1 MKIRRFIAVFLSA
14 LILCG
19 VLTVPAAAL
28 EDPAIRAKAALLV
41 EAETGTILYDKNIH
55 DELSIASTTKIMSAL
70 LVFEAIDRGELR
82 LDQQVTATA
91 TALRGL
97 PEDGSTADIV
107 EGETLTVEQLLY
119 CMLVISA
126 NETCNIL
133 GETLCGSVDAFVAR
147 MNQRAQEL
155 GCKNTHFANTTGLT
169 QSGHYSSAYD
179 LYLITREAIKHEDF
193 MTMVNTKSYEI
204 PPTNKTEE
212 ERVLHSTNALI
223 SNWRLAGYLYS
234 GAQGIKTGSTDAAGQ
249 CLVSSAVRGSRTLI
263 SVVLG
268 AEKVEK
274 ENGSGYI
281 VESFTET
288 ARLFD
293 WGFDNFAPQ
302 QVLDENELIQEVP
315 VALSK
320 QVSTVAVHP
329 AESADAMLPKDLDV
343 SALTRTVTLDNE
355 TLATDKKGCRRFG
368 PCGVGEKAL
377 YLNDLLIDRHFYVGF
392 GSVRRVFKRVAMSQG
407 GFSGKGAFGSIPYL
421 VVQYDDGQ
429 EKQCTFKR
437 EEDVDELLAYLG
449 QVHPEIP
456 RLSVG
461 GEQRLAKKAQQEAS
475 RYLKELTP
483 QAQSA
488 REELER
494 ARKFLSGYPEL
505 TAQLAAAAKAKRINE
520 HTNPA
525 YRWVALAIVL
535 AGAAALV
542 YGIISWR
549 GGSDFGVYFA
559 LFGFAA
565 VFFFSGAHVLPTAK
579 NNRRAVERAWDEAQA
594 AMANVLPEDF
604 PLPARY
610 AHPIVLDR
618 MIRILREGRAQSK
631 GKALDV
637 LKADLRAL
645 TADVQVEQEEHDEV
659 VVIKPLFLVSDYQ

>member
-1 MKIRRFIAVFLSA
+1 MSFAPVRL
-14 LILCG
+14 G
-19 VLTVPAAAL
+19 NTVL
-28 EDPAIRAKAALLV
+28 
-41 EAETGTILYDKNIH
+41 EAET
-55 DELSIASTTKIMSAL
+55 AA
-70 LVFEAIDRGELR
+70 ADR
-82 LDQQVTATA
+82 
-91 TALRGL
+91 
-97 PEDGSTADIV
+97 
-107 EGETLTVEQLLY
+107 
-119 CMLVISA
+119 
-126 NETCNIL
+126 
-133 GETLCGSVDAFVAR
+133 
-147 MNQRAQEL
+147 
-155 GCKNTHFANTTGLT
+155 
-169 QSGHYSSAYD
+169 
-179 LYLITREAIKHEDF
+179 
-193 MTMVNTKSYEI
+193 KS
-204 PPTNKTEE
+204 
-212 ERVLHSTNALI
+212 
-223 SNWRLAGYLYS
+223 
-234 GAQGIKTGSTDAAGQ
+234 
-249 CLVSSAVRGSRTLI
+249 
-263 SVVLG
+263 
-268 AEKVEK
+268 
-274 ENGSGYI
+274 
-281 VESFTET
+281 
-288 ARLFD
+288 
-293 WGFDNFAPQ
+293 
-302 QVLDENELIQEVP
+302 
-315 VALSK
+315 
-320 QVSTVAVHP
+320 
-329 AESADAMLPKDLDV
+329 
-343 SALTRTVTLDNE
+343 
-355 TLATDKKGCRRFG
+355 CRRFG

-483 QAQSA
+483 QARSA

-631 GKALDV
+631 EEALDV

>member
-1 MKIRRFIAVFLSA
+1 MSFAPVRL
-14 LILCG
+14 G
-19 VLTVPAAAL
+19 NTVL
-28 EDPAIRAKAALLV
+28 
-41 EAETGTILYDKNIH
+41 EAET
-55 DELSIASTTKIMSAL
+55 AA
-70 LVFEAIDRGELR
+70 ADR
-82 LDQQVTATA
+82 
-91 TALRGL
+91 
-97 PEDGSTADIV
+97 
-107 EGETLTVEQLLY
+107 
-119 CMLVISA
+119 
-126 NETCNIL
+126 
-133 GETLCGSVDAFVAR
+133 
-147 MNQRAQEL
+147 
-155 GCKNTHFANTTGLT
+155 
-169 QSGHYSSAYD
+169 
-179 LYLITREAIKHEDF
+179 
-193 MTMVNTKSYEI
+193 KS
-204 PPTNKTEE
+204 
-212 ERVLHSTNALI
+212 
-223 SNWRLAGYLYS
+223 
-234 GAQGIKTGSTDAAGQ
+234 
-249 CLVSSAVRGSRTLI
+249 
-263 SVVLG
+263 
-268 AEKVEK
+268 
-274 ENGSGYI
+274 
-281 VESFTET
+281 
-288 ARLFD
+288 
-293 WGFDNFAPQ
+293 
-302 QVLDENELIQEVP
+302 
-315 VALSK
+315 
-320 QVSTVAVHP
+320 
-329 AESADAMLPKDLDV
+329 
-343 SALTRTVTLDNE
+343 
-355 TLATDKKGCRRFG
+355 CRRFG

-377 YLNDLLIDRHFYVGF
+377 YLNDLLIDRHFYVAF

-456 RLSVG
+456 RLSIG

-483 QAQSA
+483 QAQSV

-631 GKALDV
+631 EEALDV

>member
-1 MKIRRFIAVFLSA
+1 MSFAPVRL
-14 LILCG
+14 G
-19 VLTVPAAAL
+19 NTVL
-28 EDPAIRAKAALLV
+28 
-41 EAETGTILYDKNIH
+41 EAET
-55 DELSIASTTKIMSAL
+55 AA
-70 LVFEAIDRGELR
+70 ADR
-82 LDQQVTATA
+82 
-91 TALRGL
+91 
-97 PEDGSTADIV
+97 
-107 EGETLTVEQLLY
+107 
-119 CMLVISA
+119 
-126 NETCNIL
+126 
-133 GETLCGSVDAFVAR
+133 
-147 MNQRAQEL
+147 
-155 GCKNTHFANTTGLT
+155 
-169 QSGHYSSAYD
+169 
-179 LYLITREAIKHEDF
+179 
-193 MTMVNTKSYEI
+193 KS
-204 PPTNKTEE
+204 
-212 ERVLHSTNALI
+212 
-223 SNWRLAGYLYS
+223 
-234 GAQGIKTGSTDAAGQ
+234 
-249 CLVSSAVRGSRTLI
+249 
-263 SVVLG
+263 
-268 AEKVEK
+268 
-274 ENGSGYI
+274 
-281 VESFTET
+281 
-288 ARLFD
+288 
-293 WGFDNFAPQ
+293 
-302 QVLDENELIQEVP
+302 
-315 VALSK
+315 
-320 QVSTVAVHP
+320 
-329 AESADAMLPKDLDV
+329 
-343 SALTRTVTLDNE
+343 
-355 TLATDKKGCRRFG
+355 CRRFG

-377 YLNDLLIDRHFYVGF
+377 YLNDLLIDRHFYVAF

-483 QAQSA
+483 QAQSV

-631 GKALDV
+631 EEALDV
-637 LKADLRAL
+637 LKADLMAL

>member
-1 MKIRRFIAVFLSA
+1 MSFAPVRL
-14 LILCG
+14 G
-19 VLTVPAAAL
+19 NTVL
-28 EDPAIRAKAALLV
+28 
-41 EAETGTILYDKNIH
+41 EAET
-55 DELSIASTTKIMSAL
+55 AA
-70 LVFEAIDRGELR
+70 ADR
-82 LDQQVTATA
+82 
-91 TALRGL
+91 
-97 PEDGSTADIV
+97 
-107 EGETLTVEQLLY
+107 
-119 CMLVISA
+119 
-126 NETCNIL
+126 
-133 GETLCGSVDAFVAR
+133 
-147 MNQRAQEL
+147 
-155 GCKNTHFANTTGLT
+155 
-169 QSGHYSSAYD
+169 
-179 LYLITREAIKHEDF
+179 
-193 MTMVNTKSYEI
+193 KS
-204 PPTNKTEE
+204 
-212 ERVLHSTNALI
+212 
-223 SNWRLAGYLYS
+223 
-234 GAQGIKTGSTDAAGQ
+234 
-249 CLVSSAVRGSRTLI
+249 
-263 SVVLG
+263 
-268 AEKVEK
+268 
-274 ENGSGYI
+274 
-281 VESFTET
+281 
-288 ARLFD
+288 
-293 WGFDNFAPQ
+293 
-302 QVLDENELIQEVP
+302 
-315 VALSK
+315 
-320 QVSTVAVHP
+320 
-329 AESADAMLPKDLDV
+329 
-343 SALTRTVTLDNE
+343 
-355 TLATDKKGCRRFG
+355 CRRFG

-475 RYLKELTP
+475 RSLEELTP

-549 GGSDFGVYFA
+549 SGSDFGVYFA

-631 GKALDV
+631 EEALDV
-637 LKADLRAL
+637 LKADLKAL

>member
-1 MKIRRFIAVFLSA
+1 MSFAPVRL
-14 LILCG
+14 G
-19 VLTVPAAAL
+19 NTVL
-28 EDPAIRAKAALLV
+28 
-41 EAETGTILYDKNIH
+41 EAET
-55 DELSIASTTKIMSAL
+55 AA
-70 LVFEAIDRGELR
+70 ADR
-82 LDQQVTATA
+82 
-91 TALRGL
+91 
-97 PEDGSTADIV
+97 
-107 EGETLTVEQLLY
+107 
-119 CMLVISA
+119 
-126 NETCNIL
+126 
-133 GETLCGSVDAFVAR
+133 
-147 MNQRAQEL
+147 
-155 GCKNTHFANTTGLT
+155 
-169 QSGHYSSAYD
+169 
-179 LYLITREAIKHEDF
+179 
-193 MTMVNTKSYEI
+193 KS
-204 PPTNKTEE
+204 
-212 ERVLHSTNALI
+212 
-223 SNWRLAGYLYS
+223 
-234 GAQGIKTGSTDAAGQ
+234 
-249 CLVSSAVRGSRTLI
+249 
-263 SVVLG
+263 
-268 AEKVEK
+268 
-274 ENGSGYI
+274 
-281 VESFTET
+281 
-288 ARLFD
+288 
-293 WGFDNFAPQ
+293 
-302 QVLDENELIQEVP
+302 
-315 VALSK
+315 
-320 QVSTVAVHP
+320 
-329 AESADAMLPKDLDV
+329 
-343 SALTRTVTLDNE
+343 
-355 TLATDKKGCRRFG
+355 CRRFG

-549 GGSDFGVYFA
+549 NGGDFGMYFA

-565 VFFFSGAHVLPTAK
+565 IFFFSGAHVLPTAK
-579 NNRRAVERAWDEAQA
+579 NNKKAVARAWEEAQA
-594 AMANVLPEDF
+594 NLAHVLPDDF

-610 AHPIVLDR
+610 AHPVVLTR
-618 MIRILREGRAQSK
+618 MIRILREGRAQSADEALEVLK
-631 GKALDV
+631 SDLKALN
-637 LKADLRAL
+637 
-645 TADVQVEQEEHDEV
+645 ADVQVSQEEYDEV
-659 VVIKPLFLVSDYQ
+659 VAIKSMFLLSDYQ

>member
-1 MKIRRFIAVFLSA
+1 MSFAPVRL
-14 LILCG
+14 G
-19 VLTVPAAAL
+19 NTVL
-28 EDPAIRAKAALLV
+28 
-41 EAETGTILYDKNIH
+41 EAET
-55 DELSIASTTKIMSAL
+55 AA
-70 LVFEAIDRGELR
+70 ADR
-82 LDQQVTATA
+82 
-91 TALRGL
+91 
-97 PEDGSTADIV
+97 
-107 EGETLTVEQLLY
+107 
-119 CMLVISA
+119 
-126 NETCNIL
+126 
-133 GETLCGSVDAFVAR
+133 
-147 MNQRAQEL
+147 
-155 GCKNTHFANTTGLT
+155 
-169 QSGHYSSAYD
+169 
-179 LYLITREAIKHEDF
+179 
-193 MTMVNTKSYEI
+193 KS
-204 PPTNKTEE
+204 
-212 ERVLHSTNALI
+212 
-223 SNWRLAGYLYS
+223 
-234 GAQGIKTGSTDAAGQ
+234 
-249 CLVSSAVRGSRTLI
+249 
-263 SVVLG
+263 
-268 AEKVEK
+268 
-274 ENGSGYI
+274 
-281 VESFTET
+281 
-288 ARLFD
+288 
-293 WGFDNFAPQ
+293 
-302 QVLDENELIQEVP
+302 
-315 VALSK
+315 
-320 QVSTVAVHP
+320 
-329 AESADAMLPKDLDV
+329 
-343 SALTRTVTLDNE
+343 
-355 TLATDKKGCRRFG
+355 CRRFG

-429 EKQCTFKR
+429 EKQCTLKR

-483 QAQSA
+483 QAQSV

-631 GKALDV
+631 EEALDV
-637 LKADLRAL
+637 LKADLKAL

>member
-1 MKIRRFIAVFLSA
+1 MSFAPVRL
-14 LILCG
+14 G
-19 VLTVPAAAL
+19 NTVL
-28 EDPAIRAKAALLV
+28 
-41 EAETGTILYDKNIH
+41 EAET
-55 DELSIASTTKIMSAL
+55 AA
-70 LVFEAIDRGELR
+70 ADR
-82 LDQQVTATA
+82 
-91 TALRGL
+91 
-97 PEDGSTADIV
+97 
-107 EGETLTVEQLLY
+107 
-119 CMLVISA
+119 
-126 NETCNIL
+126 
-133 GETLCGSVDAFVAR
+133 
-147 MNQRAQEL
+147 
-155 GCKNTHFANTTGLT
+155 
-169 QSGHYSSAYD
+169 
-179 LYLITREAIKHEDF
+179 
-193 MTMVNTKSYEI
+193 KS
-204 PPTNKTEE
+204 
-212 ERVLHSTNALI
+212 
-223 SNWRLAGYLYS
+223 
-234 GAQGIKTGSTDAAGQ
+234 
-249 CLVSSAVRGSRTLI
+249 
-263 SVVLG
+263 
-268 AEKVEK
+268 
-274 ENGSGYI
+274 
-281 VESFTET
+281 
-288 ARLFD
+288 
-293 WGFDNFAPQ
+293 
-302 QVLDENELIQEVP
+302 
-315 VALSK
+315 
-320 QVSTVAVHP
+320 
-329 AESADAMLPKDLDV
+329 
-343 SALTRTVTLDNE
+343 
-355 TLATDKKGCRRFG
+355 CRRFG

-483 QAQSA
+483 QAQSV

-559 LFGFAA
+559 LFGFAS

-631 GKALDV
+631 EEALDV

>member
-1 MKIRRFIAVFLSA
+1 MSFAPVRL
-14 LILCG
+14 G
-19 VLTVPAAAL
+19 NTVL
-28 EDPAIRAKAALLV
+28 
-41 EAETGTILYDKNIH
+41 EAET
-55 DELSIASTTKIMSAL
+55 AA
-70 LVFEAIDRGELR
+70 ADR
-82 LDQQVTATA
+82 
-91 TALRGL
+91 
-97 PEDGSTADIV
+97 
-107 EGETLTVEQLLY
+107 
-119 CMLVISA
+119 
-126 NETCNIL
+126 
-133 GETLCGSVDAFVAR
+133 
-147 MNQRAQEL
+147 
-155 GCKNTHFANTTGLT
+155 
-169 QSGHYSSAYD
+169 
-179 LYLITREAIKHEDF
+179 
-193 MTMVNTKSYEI
+193 KS
-204 PPTNKTEE
+204 
-212 ERVLHSTNALI
+212 
-223 SNWRLAGYLYS
+223 
-234 GAQGIKTGSTDAAGQ
+234 
-249 CLVSSAVRGSRTLI
+249 
-263 SVVLG
+263 
-268 AEKVEK
+268 
-274 ENGSGYI
+274 
-281 VESFTET
+281 
-288 ARLFD
+288 
-293 WGFDNFAPQ
+293 
-302 QVLDENELIQEVP
+302 
-315 VALSK
+315 
-320 QVSTVAVHP
+320 
-329 AESADAMLPKDLDV
+329 
-343 SALTRTVTLDNE
+343 
-355 TLATDKKGCRRFG
+355 CRRFG

-377 YLNDLLIDRHFYVGF
+377 YLNDLLIDRHFYVAF

-483 QAQSA
+483 QAQSV

-594 AMANVLPEDF
+594 AVANVLPEDF

-631 GKALDV
+631 EEALDV

>member
-1 MKIRRFIAVFLSA
+1 MSFAPVRL
-14 LILCG
+14 G
-19 VLTVPAAAL
+19 NTVL
-28 EDPAIRAKAALLV
+28 
-41 EAETGTILYDKNIH
+41 EAET
-55 DELSIASTTKIMSAL
+55 AA
-70 LVFEAIDRGELR
+70 ADR
-82 LDQQVTATA
+82 
-91 TALRGL
+91 
-97 PEDGSTADIV
+97 
-107 EGETLTVEQLLY
+107 
-119 CMLVISA
+119 
-126 NETCNIL
+126 
-133 GETLCGSVDAFVAR
+133 
-147 MNQRAQEL
+147 
-155 GCKNTHFANTTGLT
+155 
-169 QSGHYSSAYD
+169 
-179 LYLITREAIKHEDF
+179 
-193 MTMVNTKSYEI
+193 KS
-204 PPTNKTEE
+204 
-212 ERVLHSTNALI
+212 
-223 SNWRLAGYLYS
+223 
-234 GAQGIKTGSTDAAGQ
+234 
-249 CLVSSAVRGSRTLI
+249 
-263 SVVLG
+263 
-268 AEKVEK
+268 
-274 ENGSGYI
+274 
-281 VESFTET
+281 
-288 ARLFD
+288 
-293 WGFDNFAPQ
+293 
-302 QVLDENELIQEVP
+302 
-315 VALSK
+315 
-320 QVSTVAVHP
+320 
-329 AESADAMLPKDLDV
+329 
-343 SALTRTVTLDNE
+343 
-355 TLATDKKGCRRFG
+355 CRRFG

-377 YLNDLLIDRHFYVGF
+377 YLKDRLIDRHFYVGF

-483 QAQSA
+483 QARSA

-631 GKALDV
+631 EEALDV

>member
-1 MKIRRFIAVFLSA
+1 MSFAPVRL
-14 LILCG
+14 G
-19 VLTVPAAAL
+19 NTVL
-28 EDPAIRAKAALLV
+28 
-41 EAETGTILYDKNIH
+41 EAET
-55 DELSIASTTKIMSAL
+55 AA
-70 LVFEAIDRGELR
+70 ADR
-82 LDQQVTATA
+82 
-91 TALRGL
+91 
-97 PEDGSTADIV
+97 
-107 EGETLTVEQLLY
+107 
-119 CMLVISA
+119 
-126 NETCNIL
+126 
-133 GETLCGSVDAFVAR
+133 
-147 MNQRAQEL
+147 
-155 GCKNTHFANTTGLT
+155 
-169 QSGHYSSAYD
+169 
-179 LYLITREAIKHEDF
+179 
-193 MTMVNTKSYEI
+193 KS
-204 PPTNKTEE
+204 
-212 ERVLHSTNALI
+212 
-223 SNWRLAGYLYS
+223 
-234 GAQGIKTGSTDAAGQ
+234 
-249 CLVSSAVRGSRTLI
+249 
-263 SVVLG
+263 
-268 AEKVEK
+268 
-274 ENGSGYI
+274 
-281 VESFTET
+281 
-288 ARLFD
+288 
-293 WGFDNFAPQ
+293 
-302 QVLDENELIQEVP
+302 
-315 VALSK
+315 
-320 QVSTVAVHP
+320 
-329 AESADAMLPKDLDV
+329 
-343 SALTRTVTLDNE
+343 
-355 TLATDKKGCRRFG
+355 CRRFG

-377 YLNDLLIDRHFYVGF
+377 YLNDLLIDRHFYVAF

-449 QVHPEIP
+449 RVHPEIP

-483 QAQSA
+483 QAQSV

-631 GKALDV
+631 EEALDV

>member
-1 MKIRRFIAVFLSA
+1 MSFAPVRL
-14 LILCG
+14 G
-19 VLTVPAAAL
+19 NTVL
-28 EDPAIRAKAALLV
+28 
-41 EAETGTILYDKNIH
+41 EAET
-55 DELSIASTTKIMSAL
+55 A
-70 LVFEAIDRGELR
+70 
-82 LDQQVTATA
+82 
-91 TALRGL
+91 
-97 PEDGSTADIV
+97 
-107 EGETLTVEQLLY
+107 
-119 CMLVISA
+119 
-126 NETCNIL
+126 
-133 GETLCGSVDAFVAR
+133 
-147 MNQRAQEL
+147 
-155 GCKNTHFANTTGLT
+155 
-169 QSGHYSSAYD
+169 
-179 LYLITREAIKHEDF
+179 
-193 MTMVNTKSYEI
+193 
-204 PPTNKTEE
+204 
-212 ERVLHSTNALI
+212 
-223 SNWRLAGYLYS
+223 
-234 GAQGIKTGSTDAAGQ
+234 
-249 CLVSSAVRGSRTLI
+249 
-263 SVVLG
+263 
-268 AEKVEK
+268 
-274 ENGSGYI
+274 
-281 VESFTET
+281 
-288 ARLFD
+288 
-293 WGFDNFAPQ
+293 
-302 QVLDENELIQEVP
+302 
-315 VALSK
+315 
-320 QVSTVAVHP
+320 
-329 AESADAMLPKDLDV
+329 SADRK
-343 SALTRTVTLDNE
+343 S
-355 TLATDKKGCRRFG
+355 CRRFG

-475 RYLKELTP
+475 RYLKELTL
-483 QAQSA
+483 QAQCT

-549 GGSDFGVYFA
+549 SGSDFGVYFA

-631 GKALDV
+631 EEALDV

-659 VVIKPLFLVSDYQ
+659 VVIKPLFLVSDYQYAENSDGLCTDCTEPFLFLPSKLSAFKILNFLFILCLQSFSLCV